1 MRTLK
6 AFGMTLLVTVL
17 VVGMAVAVSA
27 KPSVTGS
34 ASVSVNASFEIS
46 SWISLAI
53 VGNGDVSFAN
63 IAGPGTYAGSNE
75 TELRVMSTT
84 NWTISDSIL
93 WSESTLPEGAS
104 QDTLS
109 SAFVRTFDLTSG
121 TWGIH
126 EVNVSYQFTLE
137 ADDLVSL
144 PEGEYNL
151 VVQYTA
157 TTD

>member
-6 AFGMTLLVTVL
+6 AFGMTLLVAVL
-17 VVGMAVAVSA
+17 VAGMAVAVSA
-27 KPSVTGS
+27 KPTTGS
-34 ASVSVNASFEIS
+34 SSVSVNASFEIS

-63 IAGPGTYAGSNE
+63 IAGPGTYDGSNE

-93 WSESTLPEGAS
+93 WSKSTLPAGAS
-104 QDTLS
+104 QDTLA
-109 SAFVRTFDLTSG
+109 SALVRTYDLTSG
-121 TWGIH
+121 TWGVH
-126 EVNVSYQFTLE
+126 DVNVSYQFTLD
-137 ADDLVSL
+137 ADDLVTL